1 MASLQTL
8 HLVHLPP
15 DLAVHVALYTNVKN
29 ASFLRD
35 QLMQG
40 NQEFEY
46 ALIDASIVR
55 SSKSQV
61 MEVDVDLLC

>member
-1 MASLQTL
+1 M
-8 HLVHLPP
+8 
-15 DLAVHVALYTNVKN
+15 ALYTNVKN